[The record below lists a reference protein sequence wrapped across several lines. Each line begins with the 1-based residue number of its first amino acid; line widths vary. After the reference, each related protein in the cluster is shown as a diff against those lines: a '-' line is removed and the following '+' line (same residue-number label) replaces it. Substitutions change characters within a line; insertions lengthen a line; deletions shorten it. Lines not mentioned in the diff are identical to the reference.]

1 MDDTQKWYLMK
12 HNDGT
17 IYGPMGF
24 DVLRQW
30 AVDAYIGPH
39 DKVSTDAEKWLKAPM
54 IPELQMDYLLELSA
68 DSYYGPT
75 TVGAVR
81 EFLTSGEITGE
92 TLVTN
97 CKTGE
102 TRPLSQFAIFQLPGD
117 ADLAPARPSI
127 RQNLQARIR
136 ELEEALIEE
145 RRLRQLSESLRA
157 RAEARLAELEGNG

>member
-1 MDDTQKWYLMK
+1 MDESQKWFVMK
-12 HNDGT
+12 QNDGSVF
-17 IYGPMGF
+17 GPIGF

-30 AVDAYIGPH
+30 AVDAYIGPQ
-39 DKVSTDAEKWLKAPM
+39 DKVSNDSENWIKAPM

-81 EFLTSGEITGE
+81 EFLASGEITEE

-102 TRPLSQFAIFQLPGD
+102 TAPLCQFDIFRS
-117 ADLAPARPSI
+117 PAQTDQP
-127 RQNLQARIR
+127 RQSVRENLQARIR
-136 ELEEALIEE
+136 ELEAALLEE
-145 RRLRQLSESLRA
+145 RRLRQASENMRA
-157 RAEARLAELEGNG
+157 RLEARIQELEGEPS